1 MADQLNPV
9 IQDIAEALQAARKK
23 KGMSQRA
30 LSKRVGLPQ
39 SHLSR
44 IENGAVDLQLSSL
57 IELARALGLELV
69 LVPRHRVPAVQ
80 SIISHDTA
88 SPSQRP
94 AYSLDEEEDADG

>member
-9 IQDIAEALQAARKK
+9 LQDIAERLQAARKD

-30 LSKRVGLPQ
+30 LSKLVGMTQ

-57 IELARALGLELV
+57 IELTRTLGLELV

-80 SIISHDTA
+80 SIIRHDAA

-94 AYSLDEEEDADG
+94 AYSLDEEKDADG